1 MAKAT
6 REDVL
11 EYLEAANMVEVSE
24 LIKDIEE
31 KFGVSAAAPVAMAAP
46 VAGGAGDSE
55 AAAEAKDDFDI
66 ELTSVG
72 DKKINVIKV
81 VRTATGL
88 GLKEA
93 KELVDGAPSKIKE
106 AAPKAEAEEI
116 KKQLEEAGATVTL
129 K

>member
-11 EYLEAANMVEVSE
+11 EYLESANMLEVSE

-46 VAGGAGDSE
+46 AAGAAADAGG
-55 AAAEAKDDFDI
+55 AAEAKDEFDI
-66 ELTSVG
+66 ELTNVG

-81 VRTATGL
+81 VRTITGL

-93 KELVDGAPSKIKE
+93 KELVDGAPSKLKE
-106 AAPKAEAEEI
+106 AVSKAEAEDFQ
-116 KKQLEEAGATVTL
+116 KQLEEAGATVTL

>member
-1 MAKAT
+1 MANIK

-11 EYLEAANMVEVSE
+11 AYLEGANMLEISE
-24 LIKDIEE
+24 LIKEIED
-31 KFGVSAAAPVAMAAP
+31 KFGVTAAAPVA
-46 VAGGAGDSE
+46 VAGGAAPAAGDVGGAEEKSE
-55 AAAEAKDDFDI
+55 FDV
-66 ELTSVG
+66 ELSGVG

-81 VRTATGL
+81 IRSITSL

-93 KELVDGAPSKIKE
+93 KDMADGAPSVIKE
-106 AAPKAEAEEI
+106 GVAKEEADDI

>member
-1 MAKAT
+1 MAKAK

-11 EYLEAANMVEVSE
+11 EYLESANMLEVSE

-31 KFGVSAAAPVAMAAP
+31 KFGVSSAAPVAMAAP
-46 VAGGAGDSE
+46 VAGGADGGAE
-55 AAAEAKDDFDI
+55 AEAKDEFDI
-66 ELTSVG
+66 ELTEVG

-81 VRTATGL
+81 VRTITGL

-106 AAPKAEAEEI
+106 SVAKAEAEDF

>member
-11 EYLEAANMVEVSE
+11 EYLESANMLEVSE
-24 LIKDIEE
+24 LVKDIEE
-31 KFGVSAAAPVAMAAP
+31 KFGVSSAAPVAMAAP
-46 VAGGAGDSE
+46 VAGGADAGAVE
-55 AAAEAKDDFDI
+55 TKDEFDV

-72 DKKINVIKV
+72 EKKINVIKV
-81 VRTATGL
+81 VRTITGL

-106 AAPKAEAEEI
+106 AAPKAEAEDFQ
-116 KKQLEEAGATVTL
+116 KQLEEAGATVTL

>member
-1 MAKAT
+1 MADIK

-11 EYLEAANMVEVSE
+11 IYLENANMLEISE
-24 LIKDIEE
+24 LIKDIED
-31 KFGVSAAAPVAMAAP
+31 KFGVTAAAPVAI
-46 VAGGAGDSE
+46 AGGAAPTAGD
-55 AAAEAKDDFDI
+55 AAAEEEKSEFDV
-66 ELTSVG
+66 ELTGVG

-81 VRTATGL
+81 IRTITSL

-93 KELVDGAPSKIKE
+93 KDMADNAPSIVKDAVPKE
-106 AAPKAEAEEI
+106 EAEDI

>member
-11 EYLEAANMVEVSE
+11 EYLESANMLEVSE

-31 KFGVSAAAPVAMAAP
+31 KFGVSSAAPVAMAAP
-46 VAGGAGDSE
+46 AAGAGAE
-55 AAAEAKDDFDI
+55 GGEAEAKDEFDI
-66 ELTSVG
+66 ELTDVG

-81 VRTATGL
+81 VRTITGL

-106 AAPKAEAEEI
+106 SVAKDEAENF
-116 KKQLEEAGATVTL
+116 KKELEEAGATVTL